1 MAIKAAAKTLN
12 KELRYIKRPSAIVR
26 SYNKDATPDE
36 LKKLLYYYTIILL
49 YYYTIILLNVR
60 PLGLLGLVAKTNVGD
75 TTPPPRNL

>member
-49 YYYTIILLNVR
+49 NVR